1 MTIDKQFY
9 LVYTINN
16 KWKGKVIME
25 IERNYY
31 LNKLITKKENKLIKI
46 VTGIRRC
53 GKSYLLDPIFKNYL
67 LENGVD
73 KKHIIKLELDSIEN
87 EEYTNPKK
95 LYEYIISKVTD
106 DKMYYIILDEIQKVD
121 QFESVLNSFLRK
133 PNLDVYVTGSNSKFL
148 SSDIITEFRGRGDEI
163 KVYPLSFKE
172 FMSVYD
178 GDKIKGLDEYINFGG
193 LPFIA
198 TLKTMD
204 EKIEYLNYQKDN
216 VYINDV
222 IERHDIKNDEELRTL
237 IEIISSS
244 IGSLTNPTKLY
255 NTFLSK
261 GCKNITDKTISSYL
275 KYLEEAFLIEKSKR
289 FDVKGKKYIET
300 PIKYYFVDIGI
311 RNSLINFRQIEKN
324 HIMENIIYT
333 ELRRRNFNV
342 DVGVVEKRNHTNSG
356 KKSYKQLEVDFVVN
370 KGNEKYYIQSAY
382 SIEEKEKKEQ
392 ETQSLLNIGDNFK
405 KIIIV
410 YDHFI
415 KWQDEDGIIYMSIY
429 DFLLN
434 ENSLKEA

>member
-1 MTIDKQFY
+1 
-9 LVYTINN
+9 
-16 KWKGKVIME
+16 ME

-31 LNKLITKKENKLIKI
+31 LNKLISKKENKLIKI
-46 VTGIRRC
+46 ITGIRRS

-67 LENGVD
+67 LESGV
-73 KKHIIKLELDSIEN
+73 KENHIIKLELDSIEN

-95 LYEYIISKVTD
+95 LYEYIMNKVTD
-106 DKMYYIILDEIQKVD
+106 SNTYYIILDEIQKVD
-121 QFESVLNSFLRK
+121 NFESVLNSFLRK
-133 PNLDVYVTGSNSKFL
+133 TNLDVYVTGSNSKFL

-163 KVYPLSFKE
+163 KVYPLSFSE

-178 GDKIKGLDEYINFGG
+178 GNEVKGLDEYIIYGG
-193 LPFIA
+193 LPLI
-198 TLKTMD
+198 TTYKTSE
-204 EKIEYLNYQKDN
+204 EKIDYLNFQKDN

-222 IERHDIKNDEELRTL
+222 IERNDIRNDEELKTL
-237 IEIISSS
+237 IEIISSG

-255 NTFLSK
+255 NTFISK
-261 GCKNITDKTISSYL
+261 GNKNITNKTIALYL

-300 PIKYYFVDIGI
+300 PSKYYFVDIGI
-311 RNSLINFRQIEKN
+311 RNSLINFRQLEKT

-333 ELRRRNFNV
+333 ELRRRGFNV
-342 DVGVVEKRNHTNSG
+342 DVGVVEKRNNLNNG
-356 KKSYKQLEVDFVVN
+356 KKDYKQLEIDFVVN
-370 KGNEKYYIQSAY
+370 KGSDKYYIQSAY
-382 SIEEKEKKEQ
+382 SIEDDNKKEQ
-392 ETQSLLNIGDNFK
+392 ELQSLLNVGDNFK
-405 KIIIV
+405 KIVIV

-415 KWQDEDGIIYMSIY
+415 KWQDDNGIIYMSIY

>member
-1 MTIDKQFY
+1 
-9 LVYTINN
+9 
-16 KWKGKVIME
+16 ME

-31 LNKLITKKENKLIKI
+31 LNKLITKKENHLIKI
-46 VTGIRRC
+46 VTGIKRC

-73 KKHIIKLELDSIEN
+73 EKHIIKLELDSIEN
-87 EEYTNPKK
+87 EEYINPKK
-95 LYEYIISKVTD
+95 LYEYVMSKVID
-106 DKMYYIILDEIQKVD
+106 DKTYYIILDEIQKVD
-121 QFESVLNSFLRK
+121 NFESVLNSFLRK

-148 SSDIITEFRGRGDEI
+148 SSDIITEFRGRGDEVR
-163 KVYPLSFKE
+163 VYPLSFSE

-178 GDKIKGLDEYINFGG
+178 DNEVKGLDEYINYGG
-193 LPFIA
+193 LPLITTF
-198 TLKTMD
+198 KTRE
-204 EKIEYLNYQKDN
+204 EKIDYLNYQKDN

-222 IERHDIKNDEELRTL
+222 VERNDIRNDDELKTL

-255 NTFLSK
+255 NTFVSK
-261 GCKNITDKTISSYL
+261 GNKSITNKTISLYL

-300 PIKYYFVDIGI
+300 PSKYYFVDIGI
-311 RNSLINFRQIEKN
+311 RNSLINFRQLERT
-324 HIMENIIYT
+324 HIMENIIYI
-333 ELRRRNFNV
+333 ELRRRGFNV
-342 DVGVVEKRNHTNSG
+342 DVGLVEKRSIENG
-356 KKSYKQLEVDFVVN
+356 KKDYKQLEVDFVAN
-370 KGNEKYYIQSAY
+370 KGSDKYYIQSVY
-382 SIEEKEKKEQ
+382 SIEDNNKKEQ
-392 ETQSLLNIGDNFK
+392 EVQSLLNVGDNFK
-405 KIIIV
+405 KIVIV

-415 KWQDEDGIIYMSIY
+415 KWQDEDGIIYMSLY

>member
-1 MTIDKQFY
+1 
-9 LVYTINN
+9 
-16 KWKGKVIME
+16 ME

-31 LNKLITKKENKLIKI
+31 LNKLISKKENKLIKI
-46 VTGIRRC
+46 ITGIRRS

-67 LENGVD
+67 LESGV
-73 KKHIIKLELDSIEN
+73 KENHIIKLELDSIEN

-95 LYEYIISKVTD
+95 LYEYIMNKVTD
-106 DKMYYIILDEIQKVD
+106 SNTYYIILDEIQKVEN
-121 QFESVLNSFLRK
+121 FESVLNSFLRK
-133 PNLDVYVTGSNSKFL
+133 TNLDVYVTGNNSKFL

-163 KVYPLSFKE
+163 KVYPLSFSE

-178 GDKIKGLDEYINFGG
+178 SDEVKGLDEYIIYGG
-193 LPFIA
+193 LPLITTF
-198 TLKTMD
+198 KTAE
-204 EKIEYLNYQKDN
+204 EKIDYLNFQKDN

-222 IERHDIKNDEELRTL
+222 IERNDIRNDEELKTL

-255 NTFLSK
+255 NIFISK
-261 GCKNITDKTISSYL
+261 GNKNITNKTIALYL
-275 KYLEEAFLIEKSKR
+275 KHLEEAFLIEKSKR

-300 PIKYYFVDIGI
+300 PSKYYFVDIGI
-311 RNSLINFRQIEKN
+311 RNSLINFRQLEKT

-333 ELRRRNFNV
+333 ELKRRGFNV
-342 DVGVVEKRNHTNSG
+342 DVGVVEKRNNLNNG
-356 KKSYKQLEVDFVVN
+356 KKDYKQLEIDFVVN
-370 KGNEKYYIQSAY
+370 KGSDKYYIQSAY
-382 SIEEKEKKEQ
+382 SIEDDNKKEQ
-392 ETQSLLNIGDNFK
+392 ELQSLLNVGDNFK
-405 KIIIV
+405 KIVIV

-415 KWQDEDGIIYMSIY
+415 KWQDDNGIIYMSIY